1 MLWRAL
7 AEGTTRESLAASLAD
22 EYGITPSAPQ
32 ADTDAFLAA
41 LRERGLLEG

>member
-7 AEGTTRESLAASLAD
+7 ADGTTRESLAAALAG
-22 EYGITPSAPQ
+22 EYGIAPERAA

>member
-7 AEGTTRESLAASLAD
+7 AGGTTRESLTAALWQ
-22 EYGITPSAPQ
+22 EYGIDADARE

-41 LRERGLLEG
+41 LSERGLLEG